1 MRFLPGASAATHRGE
16 RGLRRMAS
24 TSLGYHNWALLSAII
39 INVRIHTPALLY
51 IHAEIH
57 GPFVSNQRESERAQC
72 RHAPVVIQQS
82 KKEKKKIKTRANISS
97 SSFRSTRFFVCR
109 RFREIKVETNSVNL
123 FRYVDGQAGSSALGN
138 KVKSRNDYAIRI
150 PSKKHSSGERKSDRG
165 KICARWHP
173 SFAFVI
179 KTEKSGLVTE
189 RK

>member
-1 MRFLPGASAATHRGE
+1 M
-16 RGLRRMAS
+16 
-24 TSLGYHNWALLSAII
+24 SAII

-123 FRYVDGQAGSSALGN
+123 FRYVDGQARRSGI
-138 KVKSRNDYAIRI
+138 KSRVEMTTQLGYLPRNIRV
-150 PSKKHSSGERKSDRG
+150 ERESRTEG
-165 KICARWHP
+165 KYVLGDTRR
-173 SFAFVI
+173 SL
-179 KTEKSGLVTE
+179 S
-189 RK
+189 